1 LTFRVQTG
9 TQWVALLRQFSGH
22 FQLWRLAVGAFLR
35 RWTGELFPP
44 RRVAVPS
51 ELFLTRIVIQNFV
64 VNDFLNEEHR

>member
-1 LTFRVQTG
+1 LTSRVQTG

-35 RWTGELFPP
+35 RWTGGTVSAKA
-44 RRVAVPS
+44 RGVPS

-64 VNDFLNEEHR
+64 VNDFLNEEHC